1 MVGQFTN
8 RRGYTRNFA
17 YRYTRPV
24 LITEDKIIELN
35 PAGPA
40 TIVNDR
46 LIVRAKVQASIDR
59 VNNHL
64 IQIADEIAAGIFAE
78 KHFLPIS
85 EGHYQGGL
93 HA

>member
-1 MVGQFTN
+1 MIGQFTN

-17 YRYTRPV
+17 YRTIRPV

-46 LIVRAKVQASIDR
+46 LIVRAKDSIDG
-59 VNNHL
+59 VNDRL
-64 IQIADEIAAGIFAE
+64 IQYEITAGIFA
-78 KHFLPIS
+78 KNFVQKFVPIS
-85 EGHYQGGL
+85 ESHYQGGL